1 MSNKLPRKILSKQTN
16 KQLTQMQV
24 LQLLSFA

>member
-1 MSNKLPRKILSKQTN
+1 MSNKPLRKILSKQTN

-24 LQLLSFA
+24 LRLLSFA